1 MKNHTT
7 IGQLINDKL
16 KEKGMKVTELAEK
29 INSSRGNIYDIFKR
43 PNIGIDLLKDIS
55 LALNHNFFDD
65 LANNLDLIGEW
76 KETDETRKEEAIYLL
91 IQKDIPEI
99 LHELKRCSCIV
110 FTPKFD
116 FPTPDFGLDNYPI
129 YFTINETLESRIG
142 LYSMLQIEK
151 YRSKNGG
158 MIEIGTNLLNNSKFI
173 NINLDKVF
181 ERNELKQLLQFAFNV
196 YDSLISKF

>member
-99 LHELKRCSCIV
+99 LHELKICSCIV

-116 FPTPDFGLDNYPI
+116 FPTPDFGLDNLPI
-129 YFTINETLESRIG
+129 GFTINETLESRIKNSKT
-142 LYSMLQIEK
+142 LSIEK
-151 YRSKNGG
+151 IYSKNGD
-158 MIEIGTNLLNNSKFI
+158 MIEISTNSQNNTKYI
-173 NINLDKVF
+173 NISLDKVF
-181 ERNELKQLLQFAFNV
+181 ERKELKQLLEFAFNV
-196 YDSLISKF
+196 YKSLVLKF